1 MLNGE
6 EGAAVAA
13 AHPAHYVVIQS
24 GAKVGEMGGVAEKMK
39 LVARSVRR
47 VEKKVPDPKW
57 RPPASRNVLG
67 VSSVSNG
74 VG

>member
-1 MLNGE
+1 M
-6 EGAAVAA
+6 
-13 AHPAHYVVIQS
+13 S
-24 GAKVGEMGGVAEKMK
+24 GVAEEMK

-57 RPPASRNVLG
+57 RLPASRNALG